1 MRETHGAARVRG
13 KIDNVTAVSAATYH
27 LPSLTICQVLP
38 SPKAYHLPRLTI
50 CQVLAFRRA
59 RISRG
64 WGKSKYPCNRV
75 IEIAVRHSSLHSPK
89 SRTARRKPRSIPH
102 VLEIS
107 AS

>member
-27 LPSLTICQVLP
+27 LPSLTISQGLP
-38 SPKAYHLPRLTI
+38 SPKAYI